1 MATLELTKQANKFYT
16 ITVTSDAD
24 DMQYVRTR
32 TTSSPETDKTTLLL
46 IYGDKNRYSWD
57 NDNIYETLRMI
68 AKDVLTDDEL
78 ENIGSD
84 TLDELN
90 DTLFEGLEELIPYY
104 VGDITIT
111 KNGNEYRLNITKDD
125 IRNIFLSNV

>member
-111 KNGNEYRLNITKDD
+111 KNGNEYRLNVTKND

>member
-1 MATLELTKQANKFYT
+1 MATLELTKQASDFYT
-16 ITVTSDAD
+16 ITVTAD
-24 DMQYVRTR
+24 IDVMQYVRTR

>member
-1 MATLELTKQANKFYT
+1 MATLEQIKQASNFYT

-111 KNGNEYRLNITKDD
+111 KNGNEYRLNVTKDD